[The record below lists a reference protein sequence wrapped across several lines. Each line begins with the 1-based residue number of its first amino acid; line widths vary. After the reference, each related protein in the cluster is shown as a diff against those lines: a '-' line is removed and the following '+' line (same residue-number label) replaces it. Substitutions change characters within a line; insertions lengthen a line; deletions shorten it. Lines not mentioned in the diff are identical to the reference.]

1 MFDEKLSCRPLK
13 QLSVPPKWFG
23 FVRWPNH
30 HKRFQSITLRPL
42 LVEQHFGGGGVFHW
56 NQGMILHAVVV
67 KISGYILKI
76 AEIKLPADLATFELL
91 AFDEVLKIRLYH
103 FQSSE
108 DGIAIV
114 MFMFQV
120 ASNCALRDV
129 GCGGQN
135 GAVVKL

>member
-1 MFDEKLSCRPLK
+1 MVSHP
-13 QLSVPPKWFG
+13 
-23 FVRWPNH
+23 
-30 HKRFQSITLRPL
+30 I
-42 LVEQHFGGGGVFHW
+42 
-56 NQGMILHAVVV
+56 VV
-67 KISGYILKI
+67 KIARYILKI
-76 AEIKLPADLATFELL
+76 AEIKLSADLASLELL

-108 DGIAIV
+108 DGIAIS

-129 GCGGQN
+129 GGGGQN